1 MAPKKEGA
9 KDEDW
14 FTELDAQLEKEK
26 QAIDKD
32 QAELDNHKRKVNM
45 ALLDDF
51 WKIIQRFDQARHINM
66 TMDPAA
72 DTFAVFESYPD
83 VWRFK
88 ENFDFAR
95 VNGLQLVDRTQ
106 DQGRMGDSIKVW
118 FYQSDSTMRV
128 RMIFQY
134 CEGEHYYKYAG
145 WKRIFAQF
153 VIYDA
158 PLSRVSMDELHAK
171 LGDVVKVWFE
181 SHLRKNRD
189 VIIKHLKETYER
201 GETFTE

>member
-9 KDEDW
+9 KEEDW
-14 FTELDAQLEKEK
+14 FNELDAQLEREK
-26 QAIDKD
+26 QAVDKD

-45 ALLDDF
+45 ALLEDF
-51 WKIIQRFDQARHINM
+51 WKIIQRFDTARHINM
-66 TMDPAA
+66 TMNPAP

-83 VWRFK
+83 VWKFK

-95 VNGLQLVDRTQ
+95 ITALELVDRTQ

-118 FYQSDSTMRV
+118 FYQSDSTIRV

-158 PLSRVSMDELHAK
+158 PLSKVSMDELHAK

-181 SHLRKNRD
+181 SHLKKNRD